1 MALSITT
8 AMPTSFKVE
17 ILKGVHDFSDPGGDI
32 FKIALFKSLV
42 LGTGTYGPST
52 TNYSE
57 MGSNELST
65 GNGYTAGGV
74 TLTAVTPV
82 ADGTSAVVTFSTV
95 TWAAASFTS
104 AGALIYNTSAS
115 NAACAVISFGGDQ
128 TALNQTFQL
137 QFPSPTASTAIIRIN

>member
-1 MALSITT
+1 
-8 AMPTSFKVE
+8 MPTSFKVE
-17 ILKGVHDFSDPGGDI
+17 ILKGVHNFSNPGGNT
-32 FKIALFKSLV
+32 FKIALFKGITS
-42 LGTGTYGPST
+42 GTGAYGPST

-65 GNGYTAGGV
+65 GNGYTAGGI
-74 TLTAVTPV
+74 TLTPVTPV
-82 ADGTSAVVTFSTV
+82 ADGTSSVVTFATA
-95 TWAAASFTS
+95 TWSAASFTS